1 MINKKLL
8 SFDRAALRYV
18 GANVAFQW
26 LGLVCNIIF
35 VRAAARLV
43 GAAFAGSL
51 TAAAWAHGVG
61 SCIMGAIDRPALT
74 KLLALPEKMRLCCMV
89 ALGYPTHKS
98 HLVEMQNGSVKYYL
112 DEAGDYCV
120 PKRPLSKVL
129 LKTL

>member
-1 MINKKLL
+1 MECSPTLQ
-8 SFDRAALRYV
+8 DDVCPATRRGAL
-18 GANVAFQW
+18 GGQND
-26 LGLVCNIIF
+26 
-35 VRAAARLV
+35 ARHP
-43 GAAFAGSL
+43 AKP
-51 TAAAWAHGVG
+51 
-61 SCIMGAIDRPALT
+61 AIDRPALT